1 MTVAKVLNIEVGD
14 RVTKICVSEKNK
26 KGYQISNSFLMQT
39 PVGAVRDGQIIAI
52 DVMALA
58 LREALVKNGVS
69 GVKNVTFTLSSTKVA
84 SREVMLP
91 PVKDNRIKDVVET
104 NKSDYFPVDMSGYCI
119 AHTLLERVESG
130 DHPGCRVQVT
140 AAPRPLLEGY
150 AALAEAAG
158 LLLDAIDYCGNSQY
172 QVLQSLPG
180 EDIVMYVDVNVS
192 NTLVTFMQN
201 GIMMMQRNI
210 NFGGDELVST
220 VMEAAGK
227 DNDEFLTVLEQSN
240 TFEYLDQHLPRS
252 QQEACLSRLIGGI
265 SRSADF
271 FKSNRSA
278 VEISKVVLMGVCSD
292 IAGLKDLVQ
301 HALDTEAVSLQ
312 DVEEIKNVANSV
324 GGVNAY
330 ISCIGS
336 LLNPL
341 SLLPEELR
349 GVVQKKK
356 NKRERKS
363 DSIKAGVIICVL
375 LSVLGVGL
383 AGFAVFQYKSAQ
395 NEQAR
400 LEQRIQELDHVRVT
414 AETYE
419 NYMDTEAALNQI
431 RGYSQTHNA
440 SLVSFLEELEREM
453 PTSMLLLS
461 AVCDE
466 EGVVLNI
473 VTPGMEEADVVISQL
488 RQFESIK
495 HMEVSTITES
505 NDEVGLASASF
516 SVRCG
521 YNAPEAEA
529 PAAAAP
535 VEDTV
540 E

>member
-26 KGYQISNSFLMQT
+26 KGYSISNSFLMQT
-39 PVGAVRDGQIIAI
+39 PVGAVRDGQIMAI
-52 DVMALA
+52 DVMSLA

-119 AHTLLERVESG
+119 SHTLLERMGGET
-130 DHPGCRVQVT
+130 PGCRVQVT

-172 QVLQSLPG
+172 QVLKALPG
-180 EDIVMYVDVNVS
+180 DEVVMYVDVNVS
-192 NTLVTFMQN
+192 NTLVTFMQD

-210 NFGGDELVST
+210 NFGGDELIST

-227 DNDEFLTVLEQSN
+227 DNDEFLSVLEQSN
-240 TFEYLDQHLPRS
+240 TFEYLDQYLPRS
-252 QQEACLSRLIGGI
+252 QQEECLSRLIGGI

-278 VEISKVVLMGVCSD
+278 IQISKVVLLGVCSD

-301 HALDTEAVSLQ
+301 HALYTDAVSLQ
-312 DVEEIKNVANSV
+312 DVEDIKHVANSV

-336 LLNPL
+336 LVQPL
-341 SLLPEELR
+341 DLLPEELR

-363 DSIKAGVIICVL
+363 DSIKVGVIICVL
-375 LSVLGVGL
+375 LSVLGAGL

-400 LEQRIQELDHVRVT
+400 LEQRVQELDHVRVT
-414 AETYE
+414 AETYK
-419 NYMDTEAALNQI
+419 NYKTTEAALNQI
-431 RGYSQTHNA
+431 RAYSQTHNA
-440 SLVSFLEELEREM
+440 SLVSFLEELERKM
-453 PTSMLLLS
+453 PSSLLLMS

-466 EGVVLNI
+466 EGVILNI

-488 RQFESIK
+488 RSFESIK
-495 HMEVSTITES
+495 HLEVSTITEN
-505 NDEVGLASASF
+505 NDESGLASATF
-516 SVRCG
+516 SVRCA
-521 YNAPEAEA
+521 YNAPETDA
-529 PAAAAP
+529 PVEEAP